1 MRIPGLPRRG
11 KDGSPCLG
19 EFGGSLAQKVAA
31 GLLLAEEENMLWRGS
46 EQKHSDL
53 QEENGEG
60 KRALPGK
67 LGRVRESLVKDL

>member
-46 EQKHSDL
+46 E
-53 QEENGEG
+53 
-60 KRALPGK
+60 
-67 LGRVRESLVKDL
+67 